1 MFLCYLS
8 VDSGLHFE
16 EKMYSNIFFLSERD
30 KCLLQE
36 HNTVALSGFEWGLV
50 VSFKVLYALTIL
62 HLSLIVLKCPG
73 K

>member
-1 MFLCYLS
+1 MCFL
-8 VDSGLHFE
+8 G
-16 EKMYSNIFFLSERD
+16 ERD
-30 KCLLQE
+30 KRLLQE
-36 HNTVALSGFEWGLV
+36 HNAVALSGFEWGLV